1 MTTALSERL
10 GGLSCVISGVLLFV
24 AHVLNL
30 GASNGL
36 GTVLGQTLI
45 LFVHLLLVF
54 AFFWLY
60 TAYRSQISLHGLL
73 GMISGIVGTILVTVI
88 VFVEVAGASGKQVD
102 AIFETSIT
110 RNLHTFGP
118 LLFVLGMI
126 LFGLSF
132 IRRKALPRDG
142 GLLLIVGTMVFA
154 SGSLV
159 GDAEALISTLG
170 AAITG
175 AGFVWLGLS
184 SLKNK
189 EET

>member
-1 MTTALSERL
+1 MKTTLLERL
-10 GGLSCVISGVLLFV
+10 GVLSCVVSGVLLFL

-30 GASNGL
+30 GASSGP
-36 GTVLGQTLI
+36 GTVLGQTLV
-45 LFVHLLLVF
+45 LSAHLLLVF

-60 TAYRSQISLHGLL
+60 AAYGSQIGLLGVL

-88 VFVEVAGASGKQVD
+88 VFVEVASASGKQVD
-102 AIFETSIT
+102 AVFETSIT

-132 IRRKALPRDG
+132 LRLKAFPRGG

-154 SGSLV
+154 SGGLA
-159 GDAEALISTLG
+159 GDAEAFISTLG
-170 AAITG
+170 AAFTG
-175 AGFVWLGLS
+175 AGFVWLGMS
-184 SLKNK
+184 SLKNRLC
-189 EET
+189 